1 MAQNKKL
8 YPPII
13 DGILPAFYGTELS
26 VPFSMNKAVGKN
38 EYDGFSLKIKNIRGN
53 EYSQYYNSNTI
64 IDNKIIFNIENSSQF
79 TIGQYYK
86 IQIAYTSNGIIG
98 YYSDIGIIKYT
109 AKPLVYIE
117 GLDKNQINTHNY
129 IYIGKYEQTD
139 DVTEKVYNYK
149 FNIYCDNKLFET
161 SNWLLHNSNLDENS
175 YESYDIFEFNKDLEL
190 NKNYQIQYEI
200 KTNNGL
206 IITSDKYYIKQKSLI
221 DSEYNIKII
230 PRLNYNNGY
239 VQLNF
244 ESNESQEP
252 QIGSFVVFKSSSLS
266 EFKEWNNIYSLTLNR
281 DYIDNFSFKD
291 FDVAYGVEYKYS
303 IAQVNKY
310 NLITEKQVSD
320 AVQVY
325 FEDMFLFDGERQLKI
340 RFNPKISSF
349 KEYIPEIK
357 IDTIGSKYPYFFRN
371 GQVCYKEFPISGL
384 ISHQADEENLFLNI
398 ENKSINLS
406 DDNLEK
412 EKYFKLKVLEWLN
425 NGKSKLFK
433 SPSEGNYIVY
443 LLNTNLTPIDS
454 LSRMLHSFSCNAYE
468 IGDYNYEDMKEQG
481 LIKINEYNPN
491 LYTLET
497 LTDLNTL
504 NIEILPHEVDYICF
518 EGIEAGAQVDIDG
531 SIITFGTNEKYEY
544 NGIVKSIKLISG
556 NWENA
561 ILTIRYLKQYKSDFD
576 KVVSIES
583 SNQNQELIGP
593 TNLLKYNGN
602 VIISFLN
609 SATFQAN
616 TEKVSD
622 IYEDYNINING
633 VEINLKDVKSQTYTV
648 DNIKFYDLSIG
659 QSIIA
664 NINYVQN
671 VLKLEEEGE

>member
-1 MAQNKKL
+1 MSQNKKL

-13 DGILPAFYGTELS
+13 DSVLPAFYGTELS
-26 VPFSMNKAVGKN
+26 VPFSMNKAVSKN

-53 EYSQYYNSNTI
+53 EYSQYYTSNTI
-64 IDNKIIFNIENSSQF
+64 IDNKIIFNIENYSQF

-86 IQIAYTSNGIIG
+86 IQIAYTSNGIVV

-117 GLDKNQINTHNY
+117 GLDKNQTNTHNY
-129 IYIGKYEQTD
+129 IYIGKYEQAD

-161 SNWLLHNSNLDENS
+161 SNWLLHNSNLDENN

-190 NKNYQIQYEI
+190 NKSYQIQYEI

-206 IITSDKYYIKQKSLI
+206 IMTSDKYHIKQKSLI
-221 DSEYNIKII
+221 DSEYDIKII
-230 PRLNYNNGY
+230 PKLNYDNGY
-239 VQLNF
+239 IQLNF
-244 ESNESQEP
+244 ESDDIQKP
-252 QIGSFVVFKSSSLS
+252 QTGSFVISKSSSLS

-291 FDVAYGVEYKYS
+291 FDVAYGIEYKYS

-310 NLITEKQVSD
+310 NLITEKQISD

-340 RFNPKISSF
+340 RFNPKVSSF

-357 IDTIGSKYPYFFRN
+357 IDTIGNKYPYFFRN
-371 GQVCYKEFPISGL
+371 GQVRYKEFPISGL
-384 ISHQADEENLFLNI
+384 ISHQVDEENLFLNI
-398 ENKSINLS
+398 KNKTIDLS
-406 DDNLEK
+406 NDNLEK
-412 EKYFKLKVLEWLN
+412 EKYFKLEVLEWLN

-468 IGDYNYEDMKEQG
+468 ISNYNYESMKEQG
-481 LIKINEYNPN
+481 LTKINEYNPN

-504 NIEILPHEVDYICF
+504 NTEILPHEVDYICF
-518 EGIEAGAQVDIDG
+518 EGIEAGAQVNIDG
-531 SIITFGTNEKYEY
+531 SIVIFDTSGKYEY
-544 NGIVKSIKLISG
+544 NGMVKSIKLISG

-561 ILTIRYLKQYKSDFD
+561 ILTIRYLKQYKSNFD
-576 KVVSIES
+576 KVVSIET
-583 SNQNQELIGP
+583 SNQSQELVGS
-593 TNLLKYNGN
+593 TSLLKRNGN
-602 VIISFLN
+602 IIISFLN

-616 TEKVSD
+616 TEKVSNA
-622 IYEDYNINING
+622 YEDYNINING
-633 VEINLKDVKSQTYTV
+633 VEINLKDMQSQAYAV
-648 DNIKFYDLSIG
+648 DNIKFHNLSIG

-671 VLKLEEEGE
+671 VLTLEEEGE